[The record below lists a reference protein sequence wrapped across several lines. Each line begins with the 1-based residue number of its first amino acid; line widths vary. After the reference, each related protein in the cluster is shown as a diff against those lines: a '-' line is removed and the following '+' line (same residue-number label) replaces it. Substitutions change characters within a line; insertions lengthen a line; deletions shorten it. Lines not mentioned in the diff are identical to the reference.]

1 MNKFLQLKK
10 SNCKN
15 CYKCIRNCPVK
26 SIKFADGQANIIP
39 DECILC
45 GRCFVNCPQDAKQIR
60 DDVPRVKE
68 MIASGKKVIAS
79 VAPSFIAE
87 FPLMDF
93 AAMKDALLKL
103 GFADAQETAIGAT
116 IVKTEYEK
124 MIASGKH
131 DVIISSCCHSVNA
144 LIQKYY
150 PSVLPYLADVLSPM
164 LAHCRVIK
172 EENPG
177 ACAVFIGP
185 CISKKEEA
193 ELYGECDVALT
204 YEELEAWMNEAGVVP
219 AGDSTEPDEGKRGR
233 FFPIKGG
240 IIKSMHTENTG
251 FTYLAVDG
259 VQNCIAAI
267 KEIES
272 GALKNCFIEMNACEG
287 ACINGPAISH
297 HHKPLLSG
305 EVKVVAFA
313 GDDEFRVAM
322 PIDTFKNIPYI
333 GTHEKIPGE
342 AAIKEILAKM
352 GKTSP
357 EQELNCGSC
366 GYPTCREKAIA
377 VYQGKAD
384 LSMCL
389 PFLKEKA
396 ETFSGYV
403 INNTPNAI
411 FVLDENLCVQQ
422 INKAGCAL
430 FNLKTPSDILGSP
443 IVRLLNPA
451 DYLGV
456 MTSGVPIKEKKHY
469 LAEYKKYVAET
480 IVYDHEYHIVF
491 SIMRD
496 ITSEEERQSE
506 RSELCNKTVA
516 ITNEVI
522 EKQMRVVQEIA
533 SLLGETTAETKIA
546 LTKIKNTV
554 LSERRAI
561 GTHEQPLDRHRLHQ
575 PEPCE

>member
-333 GTHEKIPGE
+333 GTHGKIPGE

-546 LTKIKNTV
+546 LTQLKDALQK
-554 LSERRAI
+554 
-561 GTHEQPLDRHRLHQ
+561 
-575 PEPCE
+575 

>member
-322 PIDTFKNIPYI
+322 PIDIFKNIPYI

-546 LTKIKNTV
+546 LTQLKDALQK
-554 LSERRAI
+554 
-561 GTHEQPLDRHRLHQ
+561 
-575 PEPCE
+575 

>member
-357 EQELNCGSC
+357 EQELNCGRC

-546 LTKIKNTV
+546 LTQLKDALQK
-554 LSERRAI
+554 
-561 GTHEQPLDRHRLHQ
+561 
-575 PEPCE
+575 

>member
-443 IVRLLNPA
+443 IVRLLNPD

-546 LTKIKNTV
+546 LTQLKDALQK
-554 LSERRAI
+554 
-561 GTHEQPLDRHRLHQ
+561 
-575 PEPCE
+575 

>member
-233 FFPIKGG
+233 FFPIRGG

-546 LTKIKNTV
+546 LTQLKDALQK
-554 LSERRAI
+554 
-561 GTHEQPLDRHRLHQ
+561 
-575 PEPCE
+575 

>member
-93 AAMKDALLKL
+93 AAMKSALLKL

-305 EVKVVAFA
+305 EVKVVAFD

-546 LTKIKNTV
+546 LTQLKDALQK
-554 LSERRAI
+554 
-561 GTHEQPLDRHRLHQ
+561 
-575 PEPCE
+575 

>member
-93 AAMKDALLKL
+93 AAMKSALLKL

-342 AAIKEILAKM
+342 AAIKVILAKM

-546 LTKIKNTV
+546 LTQLKDALQK
-554 LSERRAI
+554 
-561 GTHEQPLDRHRLHQ
+561 
-575 PEPCE
+575 

>member
-93 AAMKDALLKL
+93 AAMKSALLKL

-522 EKQMRVVQEIA
+522 EKQMRVVQDIA

-546 LTKIKNTV
+546 LTQLKDALQK
-554 LSERRAI
+554 
-561 GTHEQPLDRHRLHQ
+561 
-575 PEPCE
+575 

>member
-384 LSMCL
+384 LSICL

-546 LTKIKNTV
+546 LTQLKDALQK
-554 LSERRAI
+554 
-561 GTHEQPLDRHRLHQ
+561 
-575 PEPCE
+575 

>member
-93 AAMKDALLKL
+93 AAMKSALLKL

-352 GKTSP
+352 GKTTP

-546 LTKIKNTV
+546 LTQLKDALQK
-554 LSERRAI
+554 
-561 GTHEQPLDRHRLHQ
+561 
-575 PEPCE
+575 

>member
-93 AAMKDALLKL
+93 AAMKSALLKL

-219 AGDSTEPDEGKRGR
+219 AGESTEPDEGKRGR

-546 LTKIKNTV
+546 LTQLKDALQK
-554 LSERRAI
+554 
-561 GTHEQPLDRHRLHQ
+561 
-575 PEPCE
+575 

>member
-93 AAMKDALLKL
+93 AAMKSALLKL

-357 EQELNCGSC
+357 ELELNCGSC

-546 LTKIKNTV
+546 LTQLKDALQK
-554 LSERRAI
+554 
-561 GTHEQPLDRHRLHQ
+561 
-575 PEPCE
+575 

>member
-366 GYPTCREKAIA
+366 GYPTCPEKAIA

-546 LTKIKNTV
+546 LTQLKDALQK
-554 LSERRAI
+554 
-561 GTHEQPLDRHRLHQ
+561 
-575 PEPCE
+575 

>member
-103 GFADAQETAIGAT
+103 RFADAQETAIGAT

-546 LTKIKNTV
+546 LTQLKDALQK
-554 LSERRAI
+554 
-561 GTHEQPLDRHRLHQ
+561 
-575 PEPCE
+575 

>member
-219 AGDSTEPDEGKRGR
+219 AGDSTELDEGKRGR

-546 LTKIKNTV
+546 LTQLKDALQK
-554 LSERRAI
+554 
-561 GTHEQPLDRHRLHQ
+561 
-575 PEPCE
+575 

>member
-93 AAMKDALLKL
+93 AAMKSALLKL
-103 GFADAQETAIGAT
+103 GFADAHETAIGAT

-333 GTHEKIPGE
+333 GTHEKIPRE

-546 LTKIKNTV
+546 LTQLKDALQK
-554 LSERRAI
+554 
-561 GTHEQPLDRHRLHQ
+561 
-575 PEPCE
+575 

>member
-430 FNLKTPSDILGSP
+430 FNLKTPSDILVSP

-546 LTKIKNTV
+546 LTQLKDALQK
-554 LSERRAI
+554 
-561 GTHEQPLDRHRLHQ
+561 
-575 PEPCE
+575 

>member
-93 AAMKDALLKL
+93 AAMKSAPLKL

-546 LTKIKNTV
+546 LTQLKDALQK
-554 LSERRAI
+554 
-561 GTHEQPLDRHRLHQ
+561 
-575 PEPCE
+575 

>member
-93 AAMKDALLKL
+93 AAMKSALLKL

-491 SIMRD
+491 SIIRD

-546 LTKIKNTV
+546 LTQLKDALQK
-554 LSERRAI
+554 
-561 GTHEQPLDRHRLHQ
+561 
-575 PEPCE
+575 

>member
-240 IIKSMHTENTG
+240 IIKSMHTENTV

-546 LTKIKNTV
+546 LTQLKDALQK
-554 LSERRAI
+554 
-561 GTHEQPLDRHRLHQ
+561 
-575 PEPCE
+575 

>member
-93 AAMKDALLKL
+93 AAMKSALLKL

-533 SLLGETTAETKIA
+533 SLLGETAAETKIA
-546 LTKIKNTV
+546 LTKLKETI
-554 LSERRAI
+554 SDE
-561 GTHEQPLDRHRLHQ
+561 
-575 PEPCE
+575 

>member
-93 AAMKDALLKL
+93 AAMKSALLKL

-389 PFLKEKA
+389 PFLNEKA

-546 LTKIKNTV
+546 LTQLKDALQK
-554 LSERRAI
+554 
-561 GTHEQPLDRHRLHQ
+561 
-575 PEPCE
+575 

>member
-93 AAMKDALLKL
+93 AAMKSALLKL

-233 FFPIKGG
+233 VFPIKGG

-546 LTKIKNTV
+546 LTQLKDALQK
-554 LSERRAI
+554 
-561 GTHEQPLDRHRLHQ
+561 
-575 PEPCE
+575 

>member
-93 AAMKDALLKL
+93 AAMKSALLKL

-272 GALKNCFIEMNACEG
+272 GALKNCFIEKNACEG

-403 INNTPNAI
+403 INNTANAI

-546 LTKIKNTV
+546 LTQLKDALQK
-554 LSERRAI
+554 
-561 GTHEQPLDRHRLHQ
+561 
-575 PEPCE
+575 

>member
-60 DDVPRVKE
+60 DDVPRVIE

-516 ITNEVI
+516 ITNDVI
-522 EKQMRVVQEIA
+522 EQQMRVVQEIA

-546 LTKIKNTV
+546 LTQLKDALQK
-554 LSERRAI
+554 
-561 GTHEQPLDRHRLHQ
+561 
-575 PEPCE
+575 

>member
-93 AAMKDALLKL
+93 AAMKSALLKL

-496 ITSEEERQSE
+496 ITSEEGRQSE

-546 LTKIKNTV
+546 LTQLKDALQK
-554 LSERRAI
+554 
-561 GTHEQPLDRHRLHQ
+561 
-575 PEPCE
+575 

>member
-546 LTKIKNTV
+546 LTQLKDALK
-554 LSERRAI
+554 E
-561 GTHEQPLDRHRLHQ
+561 GHRH
-575 PEPCE
+575 P

>member
-45 GRCFVNCPQDAKQIR
+45 GRCFVNCTQDAKQIR

-546 LTKIKNTV
+546 LTQLKDALQK
-554 LSERRAI
+554 
-561 GTHEQPLDRHRLHQ
+561 
-575 PEPCE
+575 

>member
-389 PFLKEKA
+389 PFLKENA

-546 LTKIKNTV
+546 LTQLKDALQK
-554 LSERRAI
+554 
-561 GTHEQPLDRHRLHQ
+561 
-575 PEPCE
+575 

>member
-177 ACAVFIGP
+177 ACAVFTGP

-546 LTKIKNTV
+546 LTQLKDALQK
-554 LSERRAI
+554 
-561 GTHEQPLDRHRLHQ
+561 
-575 PEPCE
+575 

>member
-172 EENPG
+172 DENPG

-546 LTKIKNTV
+546 LTQLKDALQK
-554 LSERRAI
+554 
-561 GTHEQPLDRHRLHQ
+561 
-575 PEPCE
+575 

>member
-93 AAMKDALLKL
+93 AAMKSALLKL

-219 AGDSTEPDEGKRGR
+219 AGDSTEPAEGKRGR

-546 LTKIKNTV
+546 LTQLKDALQK
-554 LSERRAI
+554 
-561 GTHEQPLDRHRLHQ
+561 
-575 PEPCE
+575 

>member
-93 AAMKDALLKL
+93 AAMKSALLKL

-366 GYPTCREKAIA
+366 GYPPCREKAIA

-546 LTKIKNTV
+546 LTQLKDALQK
-554 LSERRAI
+554 
-561 GTHEQPLDRHRLHQ
+561 
-575 PEPCE
+575 

>member
-93 AAMKDALLKL
+93 AAMKSALLKL

-124 MIASGKH
+124 MIVSGKH

-546 LTKIKNTV
+546 LTQLKDALQK
-554 LSERRAI
+554 
-561 GTHEQPLDRHRLHQ
+561 
-575 PEPCE
+575 

>member
-93 AAMKDALLKL
+93 AATKSALLKL

-546 LTKIKNTV
+546 LTQLKDALQK
-554 LSERRAI
+554 
-561 GTHEQPLDRHRLHQ
+561 
-575 PEPCE
+575 